1 MNKINKQNSALWS
14 SFCQIFNLLFGQW
27 SIKTK
32 CFWDLLT
39 FIKNCGDISKFFE
52 ILLNS
57 RINKKNFYL
66 IFFADLDET
75 DVQSNES
82 LQKFFGALP
91 LIGAMLAAI
100 GYQFGLSP
108 IAWSYSGKFHKR
120 YHLFIKSLHGIL
132 KNQNVFT

>member
-1 MNKINKQNSALWS
+1 MTGRLSKIFHGIGIGPLSKILAVNSMS
-14 SFCQIFNLLFGQW
+14 
-27 SIKTK
+27 
-32 CFWDLLT
+32 
-39 FIKNCGDISKFFE
+39 
-52 ILLNS
+52 
-57 RINKKNFYL
+57 NKKNLSYV
-66 IFFADLDET
+66 FADVDET

-120 YHLFIKSLHGIL
+120 CNLDIKSFHGIL

>member
-1 MNKINKQNSALWS
+1 M
-14 SFCQIFNLLFGQW
+14 
-27 SIKTK
+27 IKRYSY
-32 CFWDLLT
+32 LT
-39 FIKNCGDISKFFE
+39 S
-52 ILLNS
+52 
-57 RINKKNFYL
+57 
-66 IFFADLDET
+66 FFADLDET

-120 YHLFIKSLHGIL
+120 YHWDIKSKCIYIHYLIL
-132 KNQNVFT
+132 KPPKVMESRPYVNKANLDHY